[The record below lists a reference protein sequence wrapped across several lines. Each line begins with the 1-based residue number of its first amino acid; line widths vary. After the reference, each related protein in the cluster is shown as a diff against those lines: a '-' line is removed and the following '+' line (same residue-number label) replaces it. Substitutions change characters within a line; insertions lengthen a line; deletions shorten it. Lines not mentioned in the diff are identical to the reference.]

1 MPFVFVYLRGPQFD
15 QTMNEI
21 NIKWFLN
28 YKLRLYYNW
37 MNHRRKK
44 YKKKIMNGLALF
56 AYVWVNTAFN
66 KRHIRSEDKWKCC
79 LPIARNSP
87 CKHCHWIMCSDSDAL
102 KIVNANKN
110 ICRPSYT
117 INEPTQK
124 QWRAMAI
131 FGVVVIQVVS
141 GEFVCQ
147 NILFL
152 SLFFVSS
159 THIRNAYTP
168 TGEHAFH
175 CPGPI
180 WLVFLSSSAQPNGD
194 TDAIVRRTTT
204 KTHVHSTQ
212 QSTAV

>member
-1 MPFVFVYLRGPQFD
+1 MPFVIVYLRGPQFD

-147 NILFL
+147 TIFFSCHCFL
-152 SLFFVSS
+152 LVLRTYATR
-159 THIRNAYTP
+159 THR
-168 TGEHAFH
+168 
-175 CPGPI
+175 PGSMPFI
-180 WLVFLSSSAQPNGD
+180 ARGPFGLCFYHRQPSPMG
-194 TDAIVRRTTT
+194 TRMP
-204 KTHVHSTQ
+204 
-212 QSTAV
+212 